1 MPLKKESD
9 FNNQHLFTE
18 GLYFQYFGEMR
29 DLEFLSGFSG
39 LWQQKSFSC
48 TVTDTIRSSDCTAT
62 DTKFA

>member
-29 DLEFLSGFSG
+29 DLEFLNGFSG
-39 LWQQKSFSC
+39 LWQQMSFPR
-48 TVTDTIRSSDCTAT
+48 TATDTIRSFNCTAS
-62 DTKFA
+62 DTKLA

>member
-1 MPLKKESD
+1 MSQRPTQSVSAMLLKKESD

-39 LWQQKSFSC
+39 
-48 TVTDTIRSSDCTAT
+48 VRR
-62 DTKFA
+62 